1 MAHHAALCAYGHKD
15 FYLALG
21 YKAQVVKEYFLN
33 YRALNA
39 DFTVDLQTGA
49 VTPHQLDEVDW
60 RVTLVDTGLQT
71 MTGGRV
77 KRMQPFIGNETFLLT
92 YGDGVANVDLEALFA
107 FHRKHGKL
115 VTVTA
120 VRPTARFG
128 ELELS
133 GNQVVKFQEKPQV
146 HEGWINGGFF
156 VMEPGFFEL
165 IDNDQ
170 TILERSPLER
180 AAEMG
185 ELVAYQHEGF
195 WQCMDT
201 KRDRDNLETLAL
213 LDHPPWQKMTQLL
226 VIGGTGFI
234 GHHLLRLAVEK
245 KWIVTSLSLT
255 LPKTERHVSGVNYLC
270 GDILNLKQIEK
281 ILRNKDFDYV
291 VNLGGYV
298 NHTLFQEGGRQQVE
312 EHFTAI
318 QNLFTVLSREKLQR
332 FIQIG
337 SSDEYGNAPAPQ
349 HEHLREAPIS
359 PYSLGKVATTHFHAD
374 ASSNRSLPRGDP

>member
-1 MAHHAALCAYGHKD
+1 MKVVLLAGGFGTRLAEYTESIPKPMVPIGGRPILWHIMQHYAAYGHKD

-21 YKAQVVKEYFLN
+21 YKAQVVKEFFLN

-77 KRMQPFIGNETFLLT
+77 RRMQSFIGNETFLLT
-92 YGDGVANVDLEALFA
+92 YGDGVANVDLEALVA
-107 FHRKHGKL
+107 FHHKHGKL

-128 ELELS
+128 ELEMR

-170 TILERSPLER
+170 TILERSPLEQ
-180 AAEMG
+180 AAQAS

-201 KRDRDNLETLAL
+201 KRDRDFLDEL
-213 LDHPPWQKMTQLL
+213 LQTKNP
-226 VIGGTGFI
+226 F
-234 GHHLLRLAVEK
+234 K
-245 KWIVTSLSLT
+245 K
-255 LPKTERHVSGVNYLC
+255 
-270 GDILNLKQIEK
+270 
-281 ILRNKDFDYV
+281 
-291 VNLGGYV
+291 
-298 NHTLFQEGGRQQVE
+298 
-312 EHFTAI
+312 
-318 QNLFTVLSREKLQR
+318 
-332 FIQIG
+332 
-337 SSDEYGNAPAPQ
+337 
-349 HEHLREAPIS
+349 
-359 PYSLGKVATTHFHAD
+359 
-374 ASSNRSLPRGDP
+374 